1 MSLFTQT
8 FRTAAEPFFFQQ
20 AKGNAAPALYARIM
34 NYFVLAGGLIFTGVI
49 LFLDIVKHFIGSAYH
64 SGLHVVPILL
74 LANWLLGIYY
84 NQSVW
89 YKLADKTRFGMWLSF
104 VGAAVTIVANLA
116 LIPLLGYAGSA
127 WATLACYFTMVVL
140 SYYWGQRH
148 YPVPYQLGRITF
160 MCFLHWELP
169 QLNGSS
175 SAILIQLRYG
185 SFV

>member
-1 MSLFTQT
+1 
-8 FRTAAEPFFFQQ
+8 
-20 AKGNAAPALYARIM
+20 
-34 NYFVLAGGLIFTGVI
+34 VI

-89 YKLADKTRFGMWLSF
+89 YKLADKTRYGMWLSF

-116 LIPLLGYAGSA
+116 LIPWLGYAGSA

-148 YPVPYQLGRITF
+148 YPVPYRLGRITF
-160 MCFLHWELP
+160 YLLFALGIAAIEWQFLRELDTP
-169 QLNGSS
+169 AVW
-175 SAILIQLRYG
+175 AIRLVLWLAYLAVGWWREKPRL
-185 SFV
+185 SVT